1 MIDVN
6 CDRPLGVSSPVSS
19 SFFLTGLPLCGYFN
33 ILDYSAFYTIIEVV
47 ALVWSTQNQCRIRLM
62 RIPEAEFPKGYPSY
76 LNPAISPT
84 AKSYCDRRTR
94 LAFLKVL

>member
-1 MIDVN
+1 MFFLSFRITVIFEISSDNMIDVS

-47 ALVWSTQNQCRIRLM
+47 ALVWSSRKINV
-62 RIPEAEFPKGYPSY
+62 GYG
-76 LNPAISPT
+76 
-84 AKSYCDRRTR
+84 
-94 LAFLKVL
+94 